1 MLKRVRDDFETPL
14 EVKVRGLDSPV
25 TIRKS
30 ARARRFSLQ
39 VSEARRDAVLTMP
52 VYSSLSEAGDFL
64 TRHYD
69 WLKKRMDRL
78 PEPVPFASGAV
89 IPLRG
94 VSHVI
99 RFVGPAQ
106 RRGVVWAEPADNPS
120 SPAMWP
126 DGANVP
132 PRRLPRLCVAG
143 DRPHAP
149 RRLADWLKREAQKD
163 LKQRVAFHARRLRV
177 APARMFVRDQT
188 TRWGSCSTSGSV
200 NFSWRL
206 VLAPPVVLDYL
217 AAHEVAHLREM
228 NHGPRFWRL
237 VSETMPRAEEA
248 RSWLR
253 LHGAGLH
260 RFGAER

>member
-1 MLKRVRDDFETPL
+1 MLKRVKDEFETPL

-25 TIRKS
+25 VIRKS
-30 ARARRFSLQ
+30 LRARRFSLQ

-52 VYSSLSEAGDFL
+52 AYSSISEAGDFL
-64 TRHYD
+64 SRHFD
-69 WLKKRMDRL
+69 WLKTRMDRL
-78 PEPVPFASGAV
+78 PEPVPFCAGAV

-94 VSHVI
+94 IAHVI
-99 RFVGPAQ
+99 RFVGPMH
-106 RRGVVWAEPADNPS
+106 RRGVVWTEPNEVS
-120 SPAMWP
+120 QLSPAWP
-126 DGANVP
+126 EGASIST
-132 PRRLPRLCVAG
+132 RRLPRLCVAG

-163 LKQRVAFHARRLRV
+163 LKLRVAFHARRLRV
-177 APARMFVRDQT
+177 QPARMFVRDQT

-206 VLAPPVVLDYL
+206 VLAPPLVLDYL

-228 NHGPRFWRL
+228 NHGPHFWRL
-237 VSETMPRAEEA
+237 VHQTMPRAEEA
-248 RSWLR
+248 RRWLR
-253 LHGAGLH
+253 LNGAGLH